1 MKKIQSARLSTLA
14 FVFFFLISCVM
25 PGLARSAGPLTIAAA
40 SDLSYALKDIAAG
53 YEKKTGVKPVISFG
67 STGLL
72 ARQIAEGAPF
82 DLFLAADIRY
92 MEKLRDIESVDK
104 DTIEAYARG
113 RIVVAVKEGANALS
127 IKDLAGESVKKIA
140 IANPAHAPY
149 GRAAEEAL
157 KSAGVWEAVKPKLVF
172 GENIRQALQF
182 VESGNADAG
191 IIALSIAGTPGISHA
206 PIDEALHMPISQAL
220 GIVSSSPNKKEAE
233 RFIAYLKGPKGSA
246 VLKKYGFVLP

>member
-1 MKKIQSARLSTLA
+1 MLFTRADMRFLRTAIALL
-14 FVFFFLISCVM
+14 FFLSPAAAFGKERAI
-25 PGLARSAGPLTIAAA
+25 TIAAA
-40 SDLSYALKDIAAG
+40 SDLSYALKEIAVG
-53 YEKKTGVKPVISFG
+53 YEKDTGVRPVISFG

-92 MEKLRDIESVDK
+92 MEKLRDIEGVDK
-104 DTIEAYARG
+104 DTVEVYARG
-113 RIVVAVKEGANALS
+113 RIVVAVKEGADLPS
-127 IKDLAGESVKKIA
+127 IKDLAGPGVKKIA

-157 KSAGVWEAVKPKLVF
+157 KSAGVWEAVRAKLVF

-182 VESGNADAG
+182 VESGNAEAG
-191 IIALSIAGTPGISHA
+191 VIALSIAGAPGISHA
-206 PIDEALHMPISQAL
+206 PIEESLHRPISQAL
-220 GIVSSSPNKKEAE
+220 GVVSSSTKKGEAA

-246 VLKKYGFVLP
+246 ILKKYGFALP

>member
-1 MKKIQSARLSTLA
+1 MRI
-14 FVFFFLISCVM
+14 LISLIALLLFFV
-25 PGLARSAGPLTIAAA
+25 PADAFGKGGAVSIAAA
-40 SDLSYALKDIAAG
+40 SDLSYALKEIAVG
-53 YEKKTGVKPVISFG
+53 YEKETGVKPVISFG

-82 DLFLAADIRY
+82 DIFLAADSRY

-104 DTIEAYARG
+104 DSIEVYARG
-113 RIVVAVKEGANALS
+113 RIVVAVKDGAKVPS
-127 IKDLAGESVKKIA
+127 IEDLAGPGIKKIA

-157 KSAGVWEAVKPKLVF
+157 RSAGIWEAVKPKLVF

-191 IIALSIAGTPGISHA
+191 MIALSIAGTPGIRFE
-206 PIDEALHMPISQAL
+206 PIDEALHKPISQAL
-220 GIVSSSPNKKEAE
+220 GIVSASPNKEEALK
-233 RFIAYLKGPKGSA
+233 FIAYLRGSKGSA
-246 VLKKYGFVLP
+246 LLKKYGFALP